1 MGRFTDWLISEKN
14 SSDVNN
20 FDKAMMRRRKR
31 IPLTEYADNA
41 GESANLKM
49 AIYSPK
55 TFEDVQKIID
65 HLKRKEPV
73 VVELKSSDREI
84 LQRIM
89 DFLSG
94 AVYALSGSI
103 ANVNKNIYL
112 LTPSGVTITVPI
124 NYGK

>member
-1 MGRFTDWLISEKN
+1 MGRFTDWLISEKHD
-14 SSDVNN
+14 SDNN

-31 IPLTEYADNA
+31 IPLNNRSEIVDENYQ
-41 GESANLKM
+41 LKM

-112 LTPSGVTITVPI
+112 LTPSGVTITMPI

>member
-1 MGRFTDWLISEKN
+1 MGRFTDWLINEKN
-14 SSDVNN
+14 KSDSNN
-20 FDKAMMRRRKR
+20 FDKAMMRRRNR
-31 IPLTEYADNA
+31 IP
-41 GESANLKM
+41 SAECLVDTGDATNLKM

-55 TFEDVQKIID
+55 TFEDVQRIID

-103 ANVNKNIYL
+103 ANVNRNIYL

>member
-1 MGRFTDWLISEKN
+1 MGRFTDWLISERN
-14 SSDVNN
+14 DSDNN
-20 FDKAMMRRRKR
+20 FDKAMQRRRKR
-31 IPLTEYADNA
+31 ISLDERIDNS
-41 GESANLKM
+41 EDKLNLKM

-55 TFEDVQKIID
+55 TFEDVQRIID

-73 VVELKSSDREI
+73 VVELKCADRDV

-94 AVYALSGSI
+94 AVYALSGSM

-112 LTPSGVTITVPI
+112 LTPSGVTIKVPI

>member
-1 MGRFTDWLISEKN
+1 MGRFTDWLLNEKN
-14 SSDVNN
+14 DCDVNN
-20 FDKAMMRRRKR
+20 FDKSVMRRRKR
-31 IPLTEYADNA
+31 IPSK
-41 GESANLKM
+41 ESAYNADEEFNLKM

-55 TFEDVQKIID
+55 TFEDVQRIID

-73 VVELKSSDREI
+73 VVELKSADKEI

>member
-1 MGRFTDWLISEKN
+1 MGRFTDWLISERN
-14 SSDVNN
+14 DSDNN
-20 FDKAMMRRRKR
+20 FDKTIMRKR
-31 IPLTEYADNA
+31 KRVPLNENADNSDD
-41 GESANLKM
+41 GLNLKM

-55 TFEDVQKIID
+55 TFEDVQRIID

-73 VVELKSSDREI
+73 VVELKCADKEI

-124 NYGK
+124 KYDK

>member
-1 MGRFTDWLISEKN
+1 MGRFTDWLINEKN
-14 SSDVNN
+14 KSDSNN
-20 FDKAMMRRRKR
+20 FDKAMMRRRNR
-31 IPLTEYADNA
+31 IT
-41 GESANLKM
+41 SAECLVDTGDATNLKM

-55 TFEDVQKIID
+55 TFEDVQRIID

-103 ANVNKNIYL
+103 ANVNRNIYL

>member
-1 MGRFTDWLISEKN
+1 MGRFTDWLISEKHD
-14 SSDVNN
+14 SDNN

-31 IPLTEYADNA
+31 IPLDNRS
-41 GESANLKM
+41 EIVDENYQLKM

-112 LTPSGVTITVPI
+112 LTPSGVTITMPI